1 MMSMLFSRNFLIGA
15 GAVALLVFVTRRG
28 YLGTT
33 ARDLATKVTAG
44 EIATGVG
51 F

>member
-1 MMSMLFSRNFLIGA
+1 MGALFSRHFLMGA

-33 ARDLATKVTAG
+33 ARDFATQVTAG
-44 EIATGVG
+44 EIVAGVG